1 MKSSHVTAHSKRVE
15 SGSRASTLVIAGAA
29 AAFVGLFA
37 LVKTNRSAV
46 FDLEV
51 TLRVQRYKS
60 PLLARL
66 MAATSWPGFP
76 PQSRLIPP
84 AIVGM
89 WLILGRRTAAV
100 SQALA
105 WGAALLSTGLKGMT
119 GRPRP
124 LPPAVEVVVAPL
136 GGTSFPS
143 GHVLTYVAFY
153 GFTAH
158 LISIEVQDPVL
169 RVTAISGL
177 VGLVVLVGPSRVVEG
192 HHWATDVAASYLV
205 GLAYLLILVRLH
217 RRLRERWG

>member
-1 MKSSHVTAHSKRVE
+1 V
-15 SGSRASTLVIAGAA
+15 GAA

-60 PLLARL
+60 PRLARL
-66 MAATSWPGFP
+66 MAAVSWPGFP
-76 PQSRLIPP
+76 PQSRVIPP

-89 WLILGRRTAAV
+89 WLLSGRRTAAV
-100 SQALA
+100 SQTVA
-105 WGAALLSTGLKGMT
+105 WGAAGLATGLKAIAR
-119 GRPRP
+119 RPRP

-158 LISIEVQDPVL
+158 LISIEVEDPLL
-169 RVTAISGL
+169 RTAAISSL
-177 VGLVVLVGPSRVVEG
+177 VGLIVLVGPSRVVEG

-205 GLAYLLILVRLH
+205 GLAYLLVLVRLD
-217 RRLRERWG
+217 RRLRGRWG